1 MASMDES
8 QRAEIYK
15 TGLNSTEFLISL
27 AEVTIGWLLLR
38 QAELAQDHLD
48 AGVVGTGGQTGTA
61 SPSDQD
67 FYTGKVASARWF
79 LRTVPP
85 KVALRRAKAQEE
97 DGWLMDVPEAAF

>member
-8 QRAEIYK
+8 QRSEIYK
-15 TGLNSTEFLISL
+15 TGLNSTEFLYSL

-48 AGVVGTGGQTGTA
+48 AGTA
-61 SPSDQD
+61 SPADQD